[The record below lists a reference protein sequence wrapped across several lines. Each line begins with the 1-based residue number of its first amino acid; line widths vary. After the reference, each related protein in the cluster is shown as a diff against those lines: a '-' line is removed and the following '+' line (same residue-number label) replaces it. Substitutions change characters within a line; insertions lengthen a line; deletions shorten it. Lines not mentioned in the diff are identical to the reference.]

1 MKVIQK
7 STTNFSSLKLMVIG
21 IKAGTY
27 AVYQVEQVADA
38 RQLSREVEA
47 FIGKDLKAVT
57 VVLIKAG

>member
-7 STTNFSSLKLMVIG
+7 STTNLAGLRSMITA

-27 AVYQVEQVADA
+27 AAYQVEQAADA
-38 RQLSREVEA
+38 RQVGREVEA

-57 VVLIKAG
+57 VVLIKAV

>member
-7 STTNFSSLKLMVIG
+7 STTNLASLRSMITG

-27 AVYQVEQVADA
+27 VAYRVEQVADA
-38 RQLSREVEA
+38 KQVSREVEA

>member
-7 STTNFSSLKLMVIG
+7 TTANLASLRSMISG

-27 AVYQVEQVADA
+27 SAYQVEQVADA
-38 RQLSREVEA
+38 KQVGREVEA

-57 VVLIKAG
+57 VVLIKGP